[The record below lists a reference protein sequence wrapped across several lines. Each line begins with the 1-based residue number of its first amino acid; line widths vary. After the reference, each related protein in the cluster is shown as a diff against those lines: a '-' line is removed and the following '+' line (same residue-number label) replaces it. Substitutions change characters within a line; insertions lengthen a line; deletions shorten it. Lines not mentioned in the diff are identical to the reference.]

1 MIYGWQD
8 EMEQLAEFHA
18 LLSVF
23 KAVYSWT
30 AQTAIQQCRES
41 CGGHGYL
48 KCELHSTPQ
57 LYKLSNTLFI
67 LSLLNLIRIADRSAG
82 ASQWVGGGAI
92 LIFEAIPI
100 NFSFILE
107 IRINNMLILIND
119 TST

>member
-1 MIYGWQD
+1 MAMVTSSVRLAALYIERVCQMIYGWQD

-48 KCELHSTPQ
+48 KCEFHSTHQ

-67 LSLLNLIRIADRSAG
+67 LSLLNLLRIADRSAG
-82 ASQWVGGGAI
+82 ASQRGGNI
-92 LIFEAIPI
+92 DF
-100 NFSFILE
+100 
-107 IRINNMLILIND
+107 
-119 TST
+119 